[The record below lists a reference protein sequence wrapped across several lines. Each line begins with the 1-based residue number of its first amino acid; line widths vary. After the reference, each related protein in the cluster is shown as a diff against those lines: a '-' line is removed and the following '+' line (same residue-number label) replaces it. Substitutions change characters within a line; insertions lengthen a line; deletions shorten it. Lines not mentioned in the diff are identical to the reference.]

1 MMLTVEMLQEDI
13 NMLVCART
21 SGSTR
26 PVYGSIRTN
35 CTECQLP
42 VWVSVSGQRAMK
54 KDDDLKPF
62 CIECAKEKVESA
74 DEKVKAEIVPG
85 AVDELKR
92 YFLNVENN

>member
-1 MMLTVEMLQEDI
+1 MNEEDI

-21 SGSTR
+21 SGSPR
-26 PVYGSIRTN
+26 PVYGSIRAN
-35 CTECQLP
+35 CAECQSP
-42 VWVSVSGQRAMK
+42 VWVSVSGQKAMK
-54 KDDDLKPF
+54 KDGNLKPF

-85 AVDELKR
+85 AIDELKR